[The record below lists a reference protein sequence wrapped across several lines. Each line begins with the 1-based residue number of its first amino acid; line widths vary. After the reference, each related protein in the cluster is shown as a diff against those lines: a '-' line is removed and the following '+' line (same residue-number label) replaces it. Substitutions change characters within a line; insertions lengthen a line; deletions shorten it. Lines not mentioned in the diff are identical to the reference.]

1 MGFSDKYIARLWKM
15 TEDEVREI
23 MKVTMDAL
31 SLSEANRALQS

>member
-1 MGFSDKYIARLWKM
+1 MKM